1 MKILLDTNVLISA
14 FITSGGHSHEILTH
28 AIHQHKLYYTDY
40 ILDEFKEKFKTKFH
54 FPPTVIRDLVEFIAN
69 SFLHGKTAVDVPKV
83 CRDPDDD
90 QVLADAVVNEVD
102 LILTGDEDL
111 LILKTHQG
119 IRLLP
124 PKDYWSL

>member
-28 AIHQHKLYYTDY
+28 AVHQHELYYTDY
-40 ILDEFKEKFKTKFH
+40 ILDELKEKFKTKFH
-54 FPPTVIRDLVEFIAN
+54 FSPTVIGGFVEFITQF
-69 SFLHGKTAVDVPKV
+69 FLHGKTAVDVPNV

-90 QVLADAVVNEVD
+90 QVLADAVVNAVD
-102 LILTGDEDL
+102 LILTGDQDL

-119 IRLLP
+119 IRLLH